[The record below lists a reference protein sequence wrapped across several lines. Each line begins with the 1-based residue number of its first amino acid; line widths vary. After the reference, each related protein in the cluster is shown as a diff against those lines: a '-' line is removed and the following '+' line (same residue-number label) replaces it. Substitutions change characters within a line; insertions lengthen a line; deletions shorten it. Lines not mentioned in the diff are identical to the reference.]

1 MNKAH
6 AMINWE
12 NRPSINTPIAARLL
26 NKLDSAVD
34 VIDDR
39 VVEMD
44 ANKAT
49 KVEVASLVADV
60 SYNEATG
67 IFTITK
73 KNGSVL
79 TIDTKLEKLA
89 INFKYDAT
97 TQQLIIT
104 LDDGSKQYIDLSALI
119 TQYEFMNTDT
129 VTFVIGSDGKV
140 SAALKQGSVSEEYL
154 EPNYLAKVKV
164 EVAKAQSSADA
175 ATLSETNAESS
186 AKAAALSEKNAK
198 ASEDTAHTNA
208 ESAKAFAEQAESAK
222 NDAESARNM
231 AQTASGEAQNNATA
245 SAKSASDAEKSA
257 SSALDSKQSA
267 ESSKQSALQYATDA
281 NTSALKAQGYA
292 IGNTDSAKYYYEQS
306 KAISEGFAGALRPMG
321 TITFAQL
328 PSLAS
333 ASAGDMYN
341 ISDEFVTT
349 NAFKEGAGATQAA
362 GTNVYKT
369 TDGYWDCLA
378 GTPVTGIKGSKETVF
393 RRGNVNLTSA
403 DIGAV
408 AEDGDASNTTVAF
421 TDATVREN
429 INTGEKLSVVFGK
442 IKKWFAD
449 LKGHAFKDTVNN
461 LTTTATGSALDATQG
476 KTLSDKINNI
486 QTDLAL
492 QSTDNLIPYPH
503 KDSTMTSNGITWT
516 DNSDGTITANGT
528 ATADSIFLLQNFSVP
543 IGTYTVSG
551 SPNITNCK
559 IQLSGSNDW
568 SMQSIEGSKKTI
580 TYSADKA
587 YTYCRCIILKG
598 TTVKDAVFKPQLERG
613 NVAHAYTPYRNN
625 KTAYAICATGRA
637 TAAKVAELAD
647 FVLTV
652 GTTIAVKFTDTAG
665 TANPTSGNLTL
676 NVNGTGAKAMGYF
689 RSGAKAS
696 LIYVH
701 GANFCNNAVHI
712 FTYDGTY
719 WLCMDWNADNNT
731 TYSNMTGATASAA
744 GKAGLVPAPSA
755 GKQGQFL
762 RGDGT
767 WATPVAVQNNLTSTS
782 TTDALSAA
790 QGKVLNNAIV
800 KNANDISTL
809 NSNLSQIGDV
819 IIVPVTDHTL
829 SLGWNSGLDGGSV
842 VIPVGTYLVTTH
854 FRTSTTA
861 QGVLICSS
869 SITERITGGVKTTD
883 YWDMSNTVIAVLGQS
898 TEVKYKFYN
907 TCEDGVKVSVGLELL
922 RIR

>member
-1 MNKAH
+1 MNKAYT
-6 AMINWE
+6 MVNWE
-12 NRPSINTPIAARLL
+12 DYPSVNTPLASRIL
-26 NKLDSAVD
+26 NKVDMAVD
-34 VIDDR
+34 VIDNR

-154 EPNYLAKVKV
+154 EPNYLAKIKV

-175 ATLSETNAESS
+175 ATLSEANAESS

-222 NDAESARNM
+222 NDAESARDM

-378 GTPVTGIKGSKETVF
+378 GTPVTGIKGAKETIF

-421 TDATVREN
+421 TVATTRSN
-429 INTGEKLSVVFGK
+429 INTGEKMSVAFGK

-449 LKGHAFKDTVNN
+449 LKGHAFKNTVNN
-461 LTTTATGSALDATQG
+461 LTTTVAGSALDATQG
-476 KTLSDKINNI
+476 KTLNDKINNI
-486 QTDLAL
+486 KTDLAL

-516 DNSDGTITANGT
+516 DNRGDGTITANGT
-528 ATADSIFLLQNFSVP
+528 ATADSVFVLQGFSVP
-543 IGTYTVSG
+543 AGTYTVSG
-551 SPNITNCK
+551 SPNITNCS
-559 IQLSGSNDW
+559 IQLSDSNDW
-568 SMQSIEGSKKTI
+568 SMQSTAGSKKTI

-676 NVNGTGAKAMGYF
+676 NVNGTGAKTMGCF
-689 RSGAKAS
+689 RYGAKGPLTYTSGAK
-696 LIYVH
+696 
-701 GANFCNNAVHI
+701 FCNNAVHI

-719 WLCMDWNADNNT
+719 WLCMDWNVDNNT

-744 GKAGLVPAPSA
+744 GEAGLVPAPAA

-790 QGKVLNNAIV
+790 QGKALNDAIA

-809 NSNLSQIGDV
+809 NSNLASITTQLGTKIRYTTVSGSTDGNGIVYIGSQQSDGATPILVIIGDKSQWFECT
-819 IIVPVTDHTL
+819 IL
-829 SLGWNSGLDGGSV
+829 STVNNSVMQYAARIRTADGKNYTG
-842 VIPVGTYLVTTH
+842 I
-854 FRTSTTA
+854 
-861 QGVLICSS
+861 QGVTLGVIWAVP
-869 SITERITGGVKTTD
+869 TGIV
-883 YWDMSNTVIAVLGQS
+883 
-898 TEVKYKFYN
+898 
-907 TCEDGVKVSVGLELL
+907 
-922 RIR
+922 

>member
-12 NRPSINTPIAARLL
+12 DRPSINTPIAARLL

-89 INFKYDAT
+89 INFKYNAT

-119 TQYEFMNTDT
+119 TQYEFMDTDT

-154 EPNYLAKVKV
+154 EPNYLAKIKV

-175 ATLSETNAESS
+175 ATLSEANAESS

-222 NDAESARNM
+222 NDAESARDM

-306 KAISEGFAGALRPMG
+306 KAISEGFSGALRPRG
-321 TITFAQL
+321 TINFADL
-328 PSLAS
+328 PSTADAS
-333 ASAGDMYN
+333 SGDMYN
-341 ISDEFVTT
+341 IADQFTT
-349 NAFKEGAGATQAA
+349 TTDFKEGAGNIIPA
-362 GTNVYKT
+362 GSNVYLT
-369 TDGYWDCLA
+369 IDRYWDVLA
-378 GTPVTGIKGSKETVF
+378 GTPVTGVKGSSESMY
-393 RRGNVNLTSA
+393 RRGNVNITPANIGLSNLTNDRQIKGLASGTTNGH
-403 DIGAV
+403 IVSFGT
-408 AEDGDASNTTVAF
+408 DGYTVA
-421 TDATVREN
+421 DSGLIASQ
-429 INTGEKLSVVFGK
+429 I
-442 IKKWFAD
+442 
-449 LKGHAFKDTVNN
+449 
-461 LTTTATGSALDATQG
+461 
-476 KTLSDKINNI
+476 KTLAK
-486 QTDLAL
+486 
-492 QSTDNLIPYPH
+492 PY
-503 KDSTMTSNGITWT
+503 
-516 DNSDGTITANGT
+516 
-528 ATADSIFLLQNFSVP
+528 AT
-543 IGTYTVSG
+543 
-551 SPNITNCK
+551 
-559 IQLSGSNDW
+559 
-568 SMQSIEGSKKTI
+568 
-580 TYSADKA
+580 
-587 YTYCRCIILKG
+587 
-598 TTVKDAVFKPQLERG
+598 
-613 NVAHAYTPYRNN
+613 
-625 KTAYAICATGRA
+625 CATGRA
-637 TAAKVAELAD
+637 TNAKVATLAG
-647 FVLTV
+647 FVLNIGV
-652 GTTIAVKFTDTAG
+652 TIAVKFTDTAG
-665 TANPTSGNLTL
+665 TANPTSGGFTL
-676 NVNGTGAKAMGYF
+676 NVNGTGAKEIGYF
-689 RSGAKAS
+689 RYGVKWSISNTHGAK
-696 LIYVH
+696 
-701 GANFCNNAVHI
+701 FCNNAVHI

-731 TYSNMTGATASAA
+731 TYSNMTGATASAT

-790 QGKVLNNAIV
+790 QGKVLNDAIT
-800 KNANDISTL
+800 KNASDISTL
-809 NSNLSQIGDV
+809 NSNLTKDGIIKHKNNYQVSLSGEASYYTSTGNFIAYIDVNLPSNSYAKFFINNQEIALLQNGFTGENTGINIIPLTVILNKGDV
-819 IIVPVTDHTL
+819 LKWELNLATIRYINL
-829 SLGWNSGLDGGSV
+829 QNLCLD
-842 VIPVGTYLVTTH
+842 I
-854 FRTSTTA
+854 
-861 QGVLICSS
+861 
-869 SITERITGGVKTTD
+869 
-883 YWDMSNTVIAVLGQS
+883 
-898 TEVKYKFYN
+898 
-907 TCEDGVKVSVGLELL
+907 
-922 RIR
+922 

>member
-6 AMINWE
+6 TMINWE

-39 VVEMD
+39 VVEID

-60 SYNEATG
+60 GYNEATG

-97 TQQLIIT
+97 AQQLIIT

-119 TQYEFMNTDT
+119 TQYEFMDTDT

-140 SAALKQGSVSEEYL
+140 SAALKQGSVSEKYL

-175 ATLSETNAESS
+175 AALSEANADVS

-198 ASEDTAHTNA
+198 ASEDTVHADA
-208 ESAKAFAEQAESAK
+208 ESAKTSAKQAESAK
-222 NDAESARNM
+222 KDAESARDI
-231 AQTASGEAQNNATA
+231 AQSASDEAQGNATA

-267 ESSKQSALQYATDA
+267 ESSKQSALQYATQA
-281 NTSALKAQGYA
+281 SASASQAQKYA
-292 IGNTDSAKYYYEQS
+292 VGETDSSKYYYEQS

-349 NAFKEGAGATQAA
+349 SMFKEGAGATQAA

-408 AEDGDASNTTVAF
+408 AEEGDASNTTVAF
-421 TDATVREN
+421 TVATTRSN

-476 KTLSDKINNI
+476 K
-486 QTDLAL
+486 
-492 QSTDNLIPYPH
+492 
-503 KDSTMTSNGITWT
+503 
-516 DNSDGTITANGT
+516 
-528 ATADSIFLLQNFSVP
+528 
-543 IGTYTVSG
+543 
-551 SPNITNCK
+551 
-559 IQLSGSNDW
+559 
-568 SMQSIEGSKKTI
+568 
-580 TYSADKA
+580 
-587 YTYCRCIILKG
+587 
-598 TTVKDAVFKPQLERG
+598 
-613 NVAHAYTPYRNN
+613 
-625 KTAYAICATGRA
+625 
-637 TAAKVAELAD
+637 
-647 FVLTV
+647 
-652 GTTIAVKFTDTAG
+652 
-665 TANPTSGNLTL
+665 
-676 NVNGTGAKAMGYF
+676 
-689 RSGAKAS
+689 
-696 LIYVH
+696 
-701 GANFCNNAVHI
+701 
-712 FTYDGTY
+712 
-719 WLCMDWNADNNT
+719 
-731 TYSNMTGATASAA
+731 
-744 GKAGLVPAPSA
+744 
-755 GKQGQFL
+755 
-762 RGDGT
+762 
-767 WATPVAVQNNLTSTS
+767 
-782 TTDALSAA
+782 
-790 QGKVLNNAIV
+790 VLNDAIV
-800 KNANDISTL
+800 KNARDISTL
-809 NSNLSQIGDV
+809 NSNLSVIGELYQF
-819 IIVPVTDHTL
+819 TL
-829 SLGWNSGLDGGSV
+829 GGSKKGFVKGENKLTVHTELPAGRYLFTLNGVHESNAGEYGIYDV
-842 VIPVGTYLVTTH
+842 VFNPDDKNTRIYNGGIGTSLMSLSCAHDVSANCDINLLLYATNKYTTH
-854 FRTSTTA
+854 STWNVQA
-861 QGVLICSS
+861 I
-869 SITERITGGVKTTD
+869 
-883 YWDMSNTVIAVLGQS
+883 
-898 TEVKYKFYN
+898 
-907 TCEDGVKVSVGLELL
+907 